1 MGKRISGVLSA
12 MLLAFA
18 PSSAAAATLST
29 SWIDNNGG
37 TATTRLERRTGTAPY
52 TFLVNVAPGVKTYVD
67 TSVLNGTTYC
77 YRARAISGTIVSA
90 YSAEA
95 CAMPAVLSLSSLS
108 LINATTGQPIA
119 VYSPLVNGDV
129 IDLATLG
136 TSALAVRATT
146 LPATVGSVRFDYDR
160 NVTADNSLPY
170 VRSNTAGLGSHTL
183 TATPYSLANAQGA
196 SGTPLSV
203 SFTIVNSSPP
213 PPSPPSKYVLT
224 VSVTGPGIVTSPG
237 ISCSANCT
245 VSYASGTV
253 VTLKQTGQSGI
264 RFLGWG
270 GACSGLSLTCTV
282 TMTAARSVSAQF
294 GR

>member
-18 PSSAAAATLST
+18 PSSAAAATLSA
-29 SWIDNNGG
+29 SWTDYSGG

-52 TFLVNVAPGVKTYVD
+52 TFLVDVAPGVKTYVD

-77 YRARAISGTIVSA
+77 YRARAISGTLVSA

-95 CAMPAVLSLSSLS
+95 CAMPVVRSLSSLS

-119 VYSPLVNGDV
+119 VYTPLVNGDV

-136 TSALAVRATT
+136 TSALAVQATT

-160 NVTADNSLPY
+160 NVTVDNSLPY

-183 TATPYSLANAQGA
+183 TATPYALADAQGA
-196 SGTPLSV
+196 SGAPLSV
-203 SFTIVNSSPP
+203 SFTIIKS
-213 PPSPPSKYVLT
+213 SKYVLT

-237 ISCSANCT
+237 ISCSSNCT

-253 VTLKQTGQSGI
+253 VTLTAQPSQRGI

-282 TMTAARSVSAQF
+282 TMTAARTVWARF
-294 GR
+294 GI